1 MSQFVDQC
9 RQEWSRLGVPDPAAN
24 EMAADLEA
32 DLKEAE
38 SEGVSAEE
46 VLGNGAFDPRS
57 FAASWARERGLVQS
71 APAQPPPAPPPPA
84 APPPAEHRARQPR
97 ALSLVL
103 AFAVLAVVGTVL
115 LIIGSRQALA
125 VVGPV
130 MGKPVPSSPGL
141 PFRPPG
147 TIVQPGAA
155 VQFVGPDPLHAA
167 GSLLL
172 LIGVVGMITMLVLWS
187 WRRLRPPVAA
197 T

>member
-1 MSQFVDQC
+1 VSQFVDQC

-57 FAASWARERGLVQS
+57 FAASWAKERGLVQS
-71 APAQPPPAPPPPA
+71 APTLPAPA
-84 APPPAEHRARQPR
+84 ARPPAEHRPRQPR
-97 ALSLVL
+97 TLSLVL
-103 AFAVLAVVGTVL
+103 AFAVLAVVGAVL

-130 MGKPVPSSPGL
+130 MGKPVPSSPGF

-147 TIVQPGAA
+147 TIAQPGAA

-197 T
+197 A

>member
-1 MSQFVDQC
+1 VNQFVDQC

-71 APAQPPPAPPPPA
+71 APAQPPPA
-84 APPPAEHRARQPR
+84 APPLAEHRARR
-97 ALSLVL
+97 TRTLSLVL
-103 AFAVLAVVGTVL
+103 VFAVLAVVGALLLTVR
-115 LIIGSRQALA
+115 SREALA

-130 MGKPVPSSPGL
+130 MGKPVPASPGF
-141 PFRPPG
+141 PFRPG
-147 TIVQPGAA
+147 TIVQPGAT
-155 VQFVGPDPLHAA
+155 VQFVGPDPFHAV
-167 GSLLL
+167 GPLLL
-172 LIGVVGMITMLVLWS
+172 LIGVAGMITLLVLSS
-187 WRRLRPPVAA
+187 WRRLRPPTAA

>member
-1 MSQFVDQC
+1 VSQFVDQC
-9 RQEWSRLGVPDPAAN
+9 RQEWSRLGVPDPVAN

-57 FAASWARERGLVQS
+57 FAASWARERGLVQY
-71 APAQPPPAPPPPA
+71 APAQPPAA
-84 APPPAEHRARQPR
+84 APPPAEHRAKQPR
-97 ALSLVL
+97 TLSLVL
-103 AFAVLAVVGTVL
+103 AFAVLAVVGAVL

-130 MGKPVPSSPGL
+130 MGKPVPASPGF

-172 LIGVVGMITMLVLWS
+172 LIGVAGMITMLVLWS

-197 T
+197 A

>member
-38 SEGVSAEE
+38 SDGVSAEE

-57 FAASWARERGLVQS
+57 FAASWARERGLVQYAS
-71 APAQPPPAPPPPA
+71 AQPPA
-84 APPPAEHRARQPR
+84 AAPPAEHRAKQPR
-97 ALSLVL
+97 TLSLVL
-103 AFAVLAVVGTVL
+103 AFAVLAVVGAVL
-115 LIIGSRQALA
+115 WIIGSRQALA
-125 VVGPV
+125 VVAPV
-130 MGKPVPSSPGL
+130 MGKPVPASPGF

-147 TIVQPGAA
+147 TIVQPGAV
-155 VQFVGPDPLHAA
+155 VQRFVGLDPFHTA

-172 LIGVVGMITMLVLWS
+172 LIGVVGMITLLVSWS
-187 WRRLRPPVAA
+187 WRRLRPPVAP